1 MTVNLK
7 KYAEEN
13 DLNFLGEK
21 EVGIQIPLLDSEKI
35 ELGTNQSQKLNL
47 IKNLKDNLQEVTK
60 QYKAKITEAEGVVS
74 EITSII
80 TVGYKIVK
88 KNLPCFYDPR
98 EHSRQFMDPETGE
111 IVETAPGDTSC
122 CVSHRRTAL
131 ASSTNP
137 SADTRSRVLPSW
149 RMISFHE
156 ARHGLRAAHIS
167 DGNGP
172 RSWSAYWIAMA
183 RSAFTAVRP
192 SKRTSPLSTSYPG
205 FTAAATTRPTSAWCI
220 LNATATPT
228 ACR

>member
-111 IVETAPGDTSC
+111 IVETAPGEMSD
-122 CVSHRRTAL
+122 RQG
-131 ASSTNP
+131 
-137 SADTRSRVLPSW
+137 
-149 RMISFHE
+149 SF
-156 ARHGLRAAHIS
+156 I
-167 DGNGP
+167 
-172 RSWSAYWIAMA
+172 
-183 RSAFTAVRP
+183 
-192 SKRTSPLSTSYPG
+192 
-205 FTAAATTRPTSAWCI
+205 
-220 LNATATPT
+220 
-228 ACR
+228 